1 MAGFSNTPPASEFHR
16 HSSWGRTRRPKLL
29 TDDSPI
35 GSSVTLPTAT
45 EVAVVVNTTLSD
57 ALTSTS
63 SGQNGYATENQRF
76 LTVCVE
82 EDDGDNSE
90 GLAVAIYGY
99 CYAIGKWAKL
109 QSIQGADNLTDMTI
123 TPPDAGDAGT
133 VAGRV
138 MATFEISGIDRVAFV
153 GTAADVKVWA
163 ACSTF

>member
-1 MAGFSNTPPASEFHR
+1 MAGFNNTPSASEFHR
-16 HSSWGRTRRPKLL
+16 FSSWGRTRRPKLL

-35 GSSVTLPTAT
+35 GSNVTLPTAT
-45 EVAVVVNTTLSD
+45 EVTVVANTALSD
-57 ALTSTS
+57 ALTSTVA
-63 SGQNGYATENQRF
+63 GQNGYATENQRF

-82 EDDGDNSE
+82 EDDGDNTG

-123 TPPDAGDAGT
+123 TPPDAADAGNVT
-133 VAGRV
+133 GRV